1 MFQKIDHTRS
11 ADAVVEQIEELI
23 LHGILRSGDRL
34 PAERDL
40 VAQVDVSR
48 PVLRDALKT
57 LEDRG
62 LLISRQGG
70 GTYVAD
76 LIGTVFSDP
85 IVDLIGRHPSAN
97 DDYLEFRRDIEGLT
111 AAHAATRATE
121 ADRTILKRIIAGMV
135 EAYENDDRSREA
147 ELDVEFHQA
156 VGEAAHNL
164 ILLHTLRA
172 CYRLLSNGVFFSQLR
187 LYHHPTARKTI
198 LDQHKAIAEAI
209 LAGNPEDARTASEV
223 HIDFVR
229 TAQAEMA
236 RQGSREEIAD
246 MRLARDALSTT
257 AKKPNSRSSRR
268 AKTSA

>member
-1 MFQKIDHTRS
+1 MFQKIDHMRS

-62 LLISRQGG
+62 LLTSRQGG

-97 DDYLEFRRDIEGLT
+97 NDYLEFRKDIEGLA

-121 ADRTILKRIIAGMV
+121 ADRTILKRIITDM
-135 EAYENDDRSREA
+135 EDAYESGDRAREA

-172 CYRLLSNGVFFSQLR
+172 CYRLLSNGVFFSQLK
-187 LYHHPTARKTI
+187 LYHHPTARETI
-198 LDQHKAIAEAI
+198 LDQHRAIAEAI
-209 LAGNPEDARTASEV
+209 LSGDPDTARTASEE

-229 TAQAEMA
+229 SAQAEMA

-246 MRLARDALSTT
+246 MRLIRDALAAT
-257 AKKPNSRSSRR
+257 AKKPKSRTRR
-268 AKTSA
+268 RSQTGA